1 MSRIRDIANILS
13 ASTDMAT
20 DAEVAASY
28 ASKTNPTF
36 TAIGGDEGGQINL
49 AAAAT
54 NTTLSGPISVDIYQ
68 NKIRF
73 FENGGSSRG
82 SYINLANQANGAG
95 SEIITGLA
103 QSGNTGK
110 SLVTNGTTAV
120 WQENQYAGKNLCI
133 NGGMDVWQ
141 RGTSFASSNSTYVFT
156 ADRWEIVRHGYLLG
170 MTVTRQTA
178 GLDGFRYCARIQRDS
193 GNTSTNNLQF
203 QTSFETSE
211 VLPFINKTMTISF
224 YARKSSTASANSLN
238 AQIIAGT
245 GTDQAMKN
253 YTGGTVA
260 FQQTFTLTD
269 SWQRF
274 SFSGSVASP
283 YTEFGI
289 WFGYTPSGTAGAADY
304 IELTGV
310 QIEQGST
317 YTTFSRTGGN
327 YATELDLCR
336 RYYFEGYISVI
347 SGGTNGIHGFLFMN
361 PMRTTPSVTFEY
373 DSTNNRVYRMDNAA
387 RYDLVSPTIIATPNA
402 LTTMY
407 AFTPAGWA
415 GSAGIGFNAYWRFN
429 AEL

>member
-1 MSRIRDIANILS
+1 MSRVRDIANILS
-13 ASTDMAT
+13 GVSTDMAT
-20 DAEVAASY
+20 DAEVTS
-28 ASKTNPTF
+28 S
-36 TAIGGDEGGQINL
+36 IVSH
-49 AAAAT
+49 AAAADPHT
-54 NTTLSGPISVDIYQ
+54 VYL
-68 NKIRF
+68 K
-73 FENGGSSRG
+73 E
-82 SYINLANQANGAG
+82 
-95 SEIITGLA
+95 SEFNA
-103 QSGNTGK
+103 
-110 SLVTNGTTAV
+110 
-120 WQENQYAGKNLCI
+120 AGKNIVI
-133 NGGMDVWQ
+133 NGGMDIWQ

-156 ADRWEIVRHGYLLG
+156 ADRWEIVRHGYHLG
-170 MTVTRQTA
+170 MTVSRQTA

-274 SFSGSVASP
+274 SFSGSVLSP

-304 IELTGV
+304 VELTGV
-310 QIEQGST
+310 QIEQGSVAT
-317 YTTFSRTGGN
+317 SFTRAAGN
-327 YATELDLCR
+327 IQGEISACQ
-336 RYYFEGYISVI
+336 RYYEKLGTVRFDTASTGDWYHSIPYKVSKRIAPAITYSFSGENNITNSATFVDTDGFTFLTNQSGAGYNIF
-347 SGGTNGIHGFLFMN
+347 TNIVM
-361 PMRTTPSVTFEY
+361 
-373 DSTNNRVYRMDNAA
+373 
-387 RYDLVSPTIIATPNA
+387 
-402 LTTMY
+402 
-407 AFTPAGWA
+407 
-415 GSAGIGFNAYWRFN
+415 N